1 MMASFSLLASAM
13 RTLPLGTAYTVW
25 TGIGAIGAL
34 VVGIVVLGEPMQASR
49 VLAAVLI
56 VAGIVL
62 MRLAGG

>member
-1 MMASFSLLASAM
+1 MIASFSLLASAM